1 MSAKD
6 LYFLGGVSFESSSK
20 EELLF
25 SDAEDDE
32 FDTFCVA
39 VEALGDALEFD
50 PCLC

>member
-1 MSAKD
+1 MLAKD
-6 LYFLGGVSFESSSK
+6 LYFLGGVTSESSSR

-39 VEALGDALEFD
+39 VEALVDVH
-50 PCLC
+50 